1 MIRGMC
7 VLRPGIP
14 GVSETINVRSVVGRF
29 LEHSRIYVF
38 ANGGDREVFISS
50 ADLMG
55 RNLDRRV
62 ELGVPVLDRAIADT
76 IDAQIL
82 QLMLRDNVKSREL
95 LPDGSYRRIALRE
108 GDAGPPFDSQSFF
121 LKRAQAV

>member
-1 MIRGMC
+1 M
-7 VLRPGIP
+7 
-14 GVSETINVRSVVGRF
+14 
-29 LEHSRIYVF
+29 
-38 ANGGDREVFISS
+38 
-50 ADLMG
+50 
-55 RNLDRRV
+55 
-62 ELGVPVLDRAIADT
+62 LDRAIADT